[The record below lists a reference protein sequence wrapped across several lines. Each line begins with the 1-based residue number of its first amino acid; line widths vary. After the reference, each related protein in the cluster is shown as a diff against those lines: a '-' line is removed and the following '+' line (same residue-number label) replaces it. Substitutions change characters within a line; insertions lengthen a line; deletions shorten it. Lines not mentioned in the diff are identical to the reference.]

1 MTASTRLRAVASSA
15 EHLLSDADNHEIQV
29 SGLTL
34 FPMNR
39 WREGILHYLFGVWG
53 NKDNVMYRPKI
64 NFGGV
69 SLRLDVAKRKYYAY
83 GIGPDAELLAFTG
96 REIITLDDQSE
107 VEVALIRFVKNDEI
121 KRLTIV
127 FPNRSWFY
135 LWKTER
141 RGEYRCAAVGIPT
154 DVISAG

>member
-15 EHLLSDADNHEIQV
+15 EHLLSDTDNHEIQV
-29 SGLTL
+29 SG
-34 FPMNR
+34 
-39 WREGILHYLFGVWG
+39 
-53 NKDNVMYRPKI
+53 
-64 NFGGV
+64 
-69 SLRLDVAKRKYYAY
+69 
-83 GIGPDAELLAFTG
+83 
-96 REIITLDDQSE
+96 
-107 VEVALIRFVKNDEI
+107 
-121 KRLTIV
+121 LTIV